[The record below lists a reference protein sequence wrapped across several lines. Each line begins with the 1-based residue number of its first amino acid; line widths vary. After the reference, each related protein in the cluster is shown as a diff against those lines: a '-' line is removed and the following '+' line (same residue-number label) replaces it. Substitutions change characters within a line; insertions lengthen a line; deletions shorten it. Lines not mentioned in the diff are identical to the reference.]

1 VKQLIRT
8 ESALNP
14 TGFLLLGG
22 GVQEQVELGSGCVME
37 GGGNPSKVLVGGLVR
52 NSPCEMR

>member
-1 VKQLIRT
+1 MEGPVHYRQTRVKQLIRT
-8 ESALNP
+8 KSALNP

-37 GGGNPSKVLVGGLVR
+37 GVVIL
-52 NSPCEMR
+52 